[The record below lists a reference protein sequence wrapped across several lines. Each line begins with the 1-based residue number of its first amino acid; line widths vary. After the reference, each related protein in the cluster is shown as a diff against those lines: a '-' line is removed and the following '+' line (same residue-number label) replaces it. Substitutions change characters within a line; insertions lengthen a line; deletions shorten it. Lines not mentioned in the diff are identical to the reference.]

1 MAAFC
6 KAAACNCMCLG
17 LCTCVPWHL
26 GVGRSWGIWLEGGG
40 DLLWGK
46 GFNLD
51 WASASLLLMLSWGP
65 AQNDGGFGGSPK
77 GIPFSRNVPDW
88 SEAFQHLAVQGVQ
101 ARLFL
106 CDYFFCH
113 FEFSS
118 SSEPSHACAQAG
130 SALAVCNAGWA
141 QGQPLV
147 CLLHS
152 FGCTQR

>member
-1 MAAFC
+1 MEVLEVAQRESHSQEMSLIEVKHFSI
-6 KAAACNCMCLG
+6 L
-17 LCTCVPWHL
+17 LCRVFRHVCFFV
-26 GVGRSWGIWLEGGG
+26 I
-40 DLLWGK
+40 
-46 GFNLD
+46 
-51 WASASLLLMLSWGP
+51 
-65 AQNDGGFGGSPK
+65 
-77 GIPFSRNVPDW
+77 I
-88 SEAFQHLAVQGVQ
+88 
-101 ARLFL
+101 
-106 CDYFFCH
+106 FFCH